1 MGVRPDLAGLAVVA
15 EIGAAWTLRYPQ
27 YSIVIPSDVEVR
39 SPLVYPVASG
49 AVGLAAFVERWAGLA
64 EDDGTTDE
72 LYDYWILGR
81 GATDKPPR
89 WSVIRNV
96 LHWVD

>member
-1 MGVRPDLAGLAVVA
+1 MVA

-27 YSIVIPSDVEVR
+27 YSVVIPSDVEIG
-39 SPLVYPVASG
+39 SPLVYPVASD
-49 AVGLAAFVERWAGLA
+49 AVDLVAFVERWAALA
-64 EDDGTTDE
+64 EDDGTTNE

-81 GATDKPPR
+81 GVEDRGPR
-89 WSVIRNV
+89 WSVIRDV